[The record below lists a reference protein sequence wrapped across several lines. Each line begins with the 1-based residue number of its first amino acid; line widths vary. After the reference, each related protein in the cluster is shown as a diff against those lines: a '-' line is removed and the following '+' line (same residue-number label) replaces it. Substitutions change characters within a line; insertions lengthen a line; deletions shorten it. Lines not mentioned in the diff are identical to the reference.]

1 GAGEVG
7 GGAWPRAGGRVTAG
21 VGTFQIRP
29 AVEADIAAMV
39 EIERASFSDPWTR
52 AAIAS
57 TLRHEH
63 MRVLVADDGGELGGD
78 GARRPL
84 GYVVAMIA
92 GPEAEVADLAVSPIA
107 RRRGIGRALIDR
119 LLAELAAVG
128 VVAVFLEVR
137 ESNRAARALYE
148 SRAFQSVGRRRG
160 YYRCPVEDALL
171 LKRELGPT

>member
-1 GAGEVG
+1 MTATVGALH
-7 GGAWPRAGGRVTAG
+7 
-21 VGTFQIRP
+21 IRP
-29 AVEADIAAMV
+29 AVDADIAAMV
-39 EIERASFSDPWTR
+39 EIERASFTDPWTP

-63 MRVLVADDGGELGGD
+63 MRVLVAEERGELGGD
-78 GARRPL
+78 GAGRAL
-84 GYVVAMIA
+84 GYVVAMTA
-92 GPEAEVADLAVSPIA
+92 GPEAEIADLAVSPAA

-128 VVAVFLEVR
+128 VIAVFLEVR